1 MMACGELYLSVGT
14 VIIDDIILP
23 DGEARM
29 ARLGGGAVHAVMGM
43 RLWNEHVGL
52 AAPLGEDFP
61 PALRQELA
69 DRFDLQGVRVRAM
82 PAPRSWQLFENDGTR
97 HEVFRTD
104 FSQMQSALIRP
115 DEYPSAYWAAKG
127 IHLHCAAHEVPQW
140 VDFLKVHGQPVIL
153 WEPWD
158 PIMVPENREL
168 FRCNAALVDVV
179 SPNLPEGRLLTGKT
193 DASEVLQ
200 ALLDLGARCVALR
213 MGERGSLIGDV
224 DGRRVWIPG
233 VHFGEIVDVTGA
245 GNAYCG
251 GFVVGLARS
260 GDLLQAGCS
269 GAVSASFALQQFGAV
284 YDVEGLHEEAEERFE
299 IIFSQTPNP
308 RRAAFDHMADVWDR
322 IASQH
327 VDRDGKSVRIALA
340 GAPDPGAKVLDI
352 GTGTGGLLPAI
363 ADCAPERVM
372 AIDLSLAMLQK
383 VRSNHPRFVGEGQ
396 VALVQTDALYLPAAA
411 GSFSAVYC
419 HGVFPHFPDF
429 RAALRELW
437 RVLLPGGRLVISHAI
452 GRQRVNAIHACHGAA
467 ILRRDLLPPAL
478 EIESL
483 LLECGWNVLEC
494 EDEQDLY
501 LLLAEKPASVC

>member
-52 AAPLGEDFP
+52 AAPLGKDFP

-69 DRFDLQGVRVRAM
+69 DRFDLQGVRVRTM

-104 FSQMQSALIRP
+104 FSQMQLALIRP

-140 VDFLKVHGQPVIL
+140 VGFLKAHGQPVIL

-193 DASEVLQ
+193 DPARSQ

-213 MGERGSLIGDV
+213 MGEREVRWGRGR
-224 DGRRVWIPG
+224 RRVWIPG
-233 VHFGEIVDVTGA
+233 VHFGEIVERDRP
-245 GNAYCG
+245 GNAYSG
-251 GFVVGLARS
+251 GFVGGLGAAAPQ
-260 GDLLQAGCS
+260 QAGVAGLNRLLCL
-269 GAVSASFALQQFGAV
+269 AAFGAV
-284 YDVEGLHEEAEERFE
+284 YDVEGLLKSRGALE
-299 IIFSQTPNP
+299 IIFSQTPSP
-308 RRAAFDHMADVWDR
+308 RAALTHGRCGDR

-327 VDRDGKSVRIALA
+327 LTGWQVCTDSSGGDLSRGKGAGYWHRHSGCCCRPIA
-340 GAPDPGAKVLDI
+340 PGAV
-352 GTGTGGLLPAI
+352 
-363 ADCAPERVM
+363 
-372 AIDLSLAMLQK
+372 LAMIFPGQAAKSAQQPSPL
-383 VRSNHPRFVGEGQ
+383 VGEAR
-396 VALVQTDALYLPAAA
+396 VAWCKRMPYICRSG
-411 GSFSAVYC
+411 GSFSAVYS
-419 HGVFPHFPDF
+419 HGVFPPFSPDF
-429 RAALRELW
+429 RCPA
-437 RVLLPGGRLVISHAI
+437 RVVAGLLPGGRLVNSHAI
-452 GRQRVNAIHACHGAA
+452 GHAGQRHSRPPWSG
-467 ILRRDLLPPAL
+467 ILRVTVAAGLGDRVVTA
-478 EIESL
+478 
-483 LLECGWNVLEC
+483 
-494 EDEQDLY
+494 
-501 LLLAEKPASVC
+501 